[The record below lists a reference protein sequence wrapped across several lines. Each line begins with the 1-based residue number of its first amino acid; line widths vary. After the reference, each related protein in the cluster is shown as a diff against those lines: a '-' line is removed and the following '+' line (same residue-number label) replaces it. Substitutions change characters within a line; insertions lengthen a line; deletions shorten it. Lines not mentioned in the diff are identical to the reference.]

1 MVLAIWVANT
11 FVVKGEFSAET
22 FPAYT
27 QSKFLRSWNVLV
39 IIQWGHIYGD
49 ESVNSNGFELILTF

>member
-22 FPAYT
+22 FPAYNSRNFWYDT
-27 QSKFLRSWNVLV
+27 DVLV

-49 ESVNSNGFELILTF
+49 ESVNSNGFEQILTF